1 MLKVENKTTKKIRVV
16 QIIVFLIQIFLT
28 SQPFVWGGAIFPQY
42 KKNTF
47 TVLDM
52 ISNIGANSADPKAQ
66 GILTTIGLWYIVF
79 LAIPVIALGF
89 QLFDRQYNLKNAVGI
104 ICSFLG
110 VIAIIYLVGPAYLCF
125 ASMISLLLYV
135 FSAFMSVMGIF
146 ARYLKT
152 DVNKD
157 FKND

>member
-28 SQPFVWGGAIFPQY
+28 SQPFVWGGAIFPQF

-89 QLFDRQYNLKNAVGI
+89 QLFDRQYNLKNVVGI

-110 VIAIIYLVGPAYLCF
+110 VIAIIYLVGPGYLCF
-125 ASMISLLLYV
+125 ASMISLLLYI

-146 ARYLKT
+146 ARFLKT
-152 DVNKD
+152 DDNKEVKKD
-157 FKND
+157 

>member
-1 MLKVENKTTKKIRVV
+1 MLKVENKATKRIRVV
-16 QIIVFLIQIFLT
+16 QIIVFMIQIFLT
-28 SQPFVWGGAIFPQY
+28 SQPFVWGGAIFPQF

-66 GILTTIGLWYIVF
+66 GVLTTIGLWYIVF
-79 LAIPVIALGF
+79 LVIPVIALAF
-89 QLFDRQYNLKNAVGI
+89 QLFDRQYNLKNVVGI
-104 ICSFLG
+104 ICSSLG
-110 VIAIIYLVGPAYLCF
+110 VIAIIYLVGAKYLCF
-125 ASMISLLLYV
+125 ASMISLLLYL

-152 DVNKD
+152 DE
-157 FKND
+157 KNS

>member
-1 MLKVENKTTKKIRVV
+1 MLKVENKATKKIRVV
-16 QIIVFLIQIFLT
+16 QIIVFMIQIFLT

-42 KKNTF
+42 KKSTF

-52 ISNIGANSADPKAQ
+52 ISNIGATSADPKA
-66 GILTTIGLWYIVF
+66 GEILTTIGLWYIVF
-79 LAIPVIALGF
+79 LVIPVIALGF
-89 QLFDRQYNLKNAVGI
+89 QLFDRQYNLKNVVGI

-110 VIAIIYLVGPAYLCF
+110 VIAIIYLVGARYLCF

-152 DVNKD
+152 DDNKS
-157 FKND
+157 